1 MKHACTL
8 ITVAIAGLLVRA
20 AEVDLSKLPPPSD
33 KKNLTYAKDIKPIF
47 EGTCFRCHGEE
58 KQKGELRLDSLA
70 AALKGGEDGKVIIP
84 GQSAKSALVVCG
96 CAS

>member
-8 ITVAIAGLLVRA
+8 FTVAIAGLLVRA
-20 AEVDLSKLPPPSD
+20 AEVYLSKLPPPSD
-33 KKNLTYAKDIKPIF
+33 KKNVTDAKDIKPIF
-47 EGTCFRCHGEE
+47 EGTCFLFHAEE
-58 KQKGELRLDSLA
+58 KQKGKLRLDSLA